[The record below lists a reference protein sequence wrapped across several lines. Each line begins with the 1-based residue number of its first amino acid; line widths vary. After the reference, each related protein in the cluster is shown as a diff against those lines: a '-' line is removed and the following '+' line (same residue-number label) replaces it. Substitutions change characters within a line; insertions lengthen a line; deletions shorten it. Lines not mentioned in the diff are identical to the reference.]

1 MTRTNYSEQKQ
12 CSLSRKEKAKNLRLK
27 RVIEYRQLYILLLPA
42 VLYTFIFC
50 YIPMGGIIIAFKNF
64 TPVAG
69 ILGSKWVG
77 LEHFE
82 RFVQSPMFLDIL
94 KNTLTISIYSLVA
107 GFPLPIALA
116 LALHYTRNKRFKKTV
131 QTLTYAPHFLSV
143 VIVAGICLSFLS
155 PRTGIINFFIQLF
168 GHEPVFFMAEP
179 KYFKHIYVWSG
190 IWQNCGWNSIIYI
203 AALAGVDQSMHE
215 SALIDGATKL
225 KRIWYIDLPS
235 ILPTIITLLILNA
248 GSVMSVGYEKVLLL
262 QNSLNQEA
270 SEVISTYVYRKGLVS
285 GEYSFSTAV
294 GLFNSVINFILIAIV
309 NLISKKVSEV
319 SLW

>member
-1 MTRTNYSEQKQ
+1 MINANAECAKRSKKRKGPEQ
-12 CSLSRKEKAKNLRLK
+12 SGGVKAIR
-27 RVIEYRQLYILLLPA
+27 YWQLYVLLLPA

-50 YIPMGGIIIAFKNF
+50 YIPMGGIVIAFKNF

-69 ILGSKWVG
+69 IWKSPWVG
-77 LEHFE
+77 LMHFQ
-82 RFVQSPMFLDIL
+82 RFVQSPMFLSIL
-94 KNTLTISIYSLVA
+94 KNTLSISIYSLVA
-107 GFPLPIALA
+107 GFPLPIVLA
-116 LALHYTRNKRFKKTV
+116 LALHYTKNKAFKKTM

-155 PRTGIINFFIQLF
+155 PRTGIINHFIQLT
-168 GHEPVFFMAEP
+168 GHDPIFFMAEP

-190 IWQNCGWNSIIYI
+190 IWQNCGWSSIIYI
-203 AALAGVDQSMHE
+203 ATLAGVDQSMHE
-215 SALIDGATKL
+215 SAVIDGASKL
-225 KRIWYIDLPS
+225 QRIWFIDLPS

-248 GSVMSVGYEKVLLL
+248 GSIMSVGYEKVLLL

-270 SEVISTYVYRKGLVS
+270 SEVISTYVYRKGLVG

-294 GLFNSVINFILIAIV
+294 GLFNSVINFMLIAMV
-309 NLISKKVSEV
+309 NFVSKKVSEV